1 MARNSATES
10 VEMPFDIED
19 RNASTVPMAGAW
31 ELGAEVVGAEANG
44 AAANGAAATGLG
56 AADFSEVEAE
66 AAVEDGAAD
75 VVGTILL
82 IVSIPESPTHNFCSE
97 TVRPGYGA
105 WMTVS
110 FPA

>member
-44 AAANGAAATGLG
+44 AAGTGLG